1 MGMKR
6 EEFAMK
12 IGIVGNYGNNNNG
25 DEAILAG
32 IIEQLTEFYHIPRK
46 NIVVFSNNPPQTSI
60 RFGVKSSPLYY
71 KRSSATLTFVETI
84 KKNSPLIRD
93 LDFLIVGG
101 GGILMDF
108 YNREAQ
114 LYGSYGMM
122 AKWAKVPYIIYSCG
136 AGPIKSTIGKW
147 FIRKLANNAE
157 TVSVR
162 DPASKKLL
170 KRIGV
175 NKGIE
180 IIGDPSFALDL
191 KNRKIRKSTIS
202 KVGVTV
208 VPYYNLAY
216 WPSADD
222 IKYENYVQSMADNL
236 DQLIDTHRVDLTFF
250 STKYPHDVDVTIDV
264 AARMRN
270 QEKIYI
276 NRENL
281 SPDELLNISAEQDLV
296 IGTRLHSVYLAT
308 NAETPVIA
316 IAYHHKVQD
325 FMKMAGLSDHCIR
338 IDDLIKDDKV
348 LTEQVSLLSAD
359 WAKVNEGAAELSQ
372 EMKKSSLL
380 GMTQFTEGKRRQYET
395 DSSHQ

>member
-1 MGMKR
+1 MKR
-6 EEFAMK
+6 EEFVMK

-32 IIEQLTEFYHIPRK
+32 IIEQLIEFYDIPRK
-46 NIVVFSNNPPQTSI
+46 NIVVFSNNPPQTSN
-60 RFGVKSSPLYY
+60 RFGVESFPLYY
-71 KRSSATLTFVETI
+71 KRSSATLTFMETI

-136 AGPIKSTIGKW
+136 AGPLKSTVGKW
-147 FIRKLANNAE
+147 FIRKLGNGAE

-175 NKGIE
+175 KKDIE
-180 IIGDPSFALDL
+180 IIGDPSFALKL
-191 KNRKIRKSTIS
+191 KNIKIRNPKIK

-222 IKYENYVQSMADNL
+222 IKYDNYIQSMADNL
-236 DQLIDTHRVDLTFF
+236 DKLIEVHHVDLTFF
-250 STKYPHDVDVTIDV
+250 STKFPHDVDVTVDV
-264 AARMRN
+264 VARMKN
-270 QEKIYI
+270 QEKTYI
-276 NRENL
+276 NRDNL
-281 SPDELLNISAEQDLV
+281 SPQQLLDISAKQDLV

-316 IAYHHKVQD
+316 IAYHHKVKD
-325 FMKMAGLSDHCIR
+325 FMEMAGLSERCIR
-338 IDDLIKDDKV
+338 IDDLIKDDTV
-348 LTEQVSLLSAD
+348 LTEKVSLLAKD
-359 WAKVNEGAAELSQ
+359 WTEVNEGAKQLSKD
-372 EMKKSSLL
+372 MKESSLL
-380 GMTQFTEGKRRQYET
+380 GMAQFTAEKRRHYEAN
-395 DSSHQ
+395 SSH